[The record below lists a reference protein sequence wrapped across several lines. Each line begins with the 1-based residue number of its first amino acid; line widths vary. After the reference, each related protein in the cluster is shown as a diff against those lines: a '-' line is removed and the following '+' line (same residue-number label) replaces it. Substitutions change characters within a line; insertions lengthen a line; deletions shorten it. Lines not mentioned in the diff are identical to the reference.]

1 MKRIVLIIA
10 ILLIP
15 NLVLAQGTLYNYP
28 HLYRGMR
35 SLGMGGAYTAVG
47 GDSEAIFYNPATLT
61 DMGFKLNLI
70 NPLVEVDK
78 NAMDIA
84 TDAQDAMNISTEI
97 DRTNALIDLIS
108 KNMGKPLHVRA
119 AVFPSVSVSNFTIGV
134 LGQGGA
140 DARLHNPLS
149 SSGAVEVQ
157 GGYEYGPV
165 AGFSVGLPVTGLR
178 LGLAGKYISRTSV
191 NESFTI
197 NEIAATNFK
206 IEDYQFTNSDFS
218 LDAGLLYDL
227 PFLPGI
233 KPKVGVSVLNI
244 TDLDFKQGGKI
255 PQTVN
260 VGASITAKVPIL
272 TEIILA
278 ADYEDI
284 GKAYEQDKSNW
295 KRFHIGA
302 EAAFLKRHLLLR
314 GGLNQ
319 GYPTY
324 GAEIDLWIIKAG
336 YTFYSEEM
344 GAYAGQDKDERHLVQ
359 VSLGW

>member
-1 MKRIVLIIA
+1 MKRIVLLIA
-10 ILLIP
+10 TLLIP
-15 NLVLAQGTLYNYP
+15 NLAFAQGSLYNYP

-47 GDSEAIFYNPATLT
+47 GDAEAVFYNPATLN

-70 NPLVEVDK
+70 NPLVEADK
-78 NAMDIA
+78 NAMDISK
-84 TDAQDAMNISTEI
+84 DAQDAMNKDTETA
-97 DRTNALIDLIS
+97 RTNALIDVIS

-119 AVFPSVSVSNFTIGV
+119 ALFPSVAVKNFAIGV
-134 LGQGGA
+134 LGQGTA

-178 LGLAGKYISRTSV
+178 LGLGAKYISRTSV
-191 NESFTI
+191 NETFTV
-197 NEIAATNFK
+197 NQLAAKDFEMK
-206 IEDYQFTNSDFS
+206 KYEFTNSDFS

-227 PFLPGI
+227 PFLTGI

-244 TDLDFKQGGKI
+244 SDLDFKQGGKI

-260 VGASITAKVPIL
+260 VGASINAKVPIL
-272 TEIILA
+272 TELLIA
-278 ADYEDI
+278 ADYEDV

-295 KRFHIGA
+295 KRIHLGA

-324 GAEIDLWIIKAG
+324 GAELDLWILKAG

-344 GAYAGQDKDERHLVQ
+344 GAYAGQDKDDRHLVQ

>member
-15 NLVLAQGTLYNYP
+15 NLALAQGTLYNYP

-35 SLGMGGAYTAVG
+35 SLGMGGAYIAVG

-70 NPLVEVDK
+70 NPLVEADK

-84 TDAQDAMNISTEI
+84 TDAQDAMNKSTEI
-97 DRTNALIDLIS
+97 DRTNALIDVIS

-119 AVFPSVSVSNFTIGV
+119 ALFPSVSVSNFTIGV
-134 LGQGGA
+134 LAQGGA

-157 GGYEYGPV
+157 SGYEYGPV

-178 LGLAGKYISRTSV
+178 LGLAGKYLSRTSV

-197 NEIAATNFK
+197 NQLAAKNFEMK
-206 IEDYQFTNSDFS
+206 DYQFTNSDFS

-227 PFLPGI
+227 PILPVI
-233 KPKVGVSVLNI
+233 APKVGVSVLNI
-244 TDLDFKQGGKI
+244 TDLDFKEGGKI

-272 TEIILA
+272 AEVIIA

-295 KRFHIGA
+295 KRIHIGA